1 MPIPMGMK
9 VAADENRT
17 HTVQEVSELK
27 KSVLKMGIRSE
38 EGWIYF
44 NELLYRCMRRVHGN
58 FKLNKKMQ
66 IIELKTQFKIF
77 GLTLQSRADARKSSN
92 SEQVFDNL
100 TNKGQSVNPFLT
112 LMYYKISFNTWLNAM
127 RKHNAASL
135 DPDGRNQADETEKKN
150 QTEVM
155 IEVEEIVEYTS
166 EEEEEEDDF
175 DELPA
180 SKSVFGAEGKS
191 PTSSKRSG
199 IRRKGTMNSS
209 VKKKASSDMKS
220 SQRKSKTPRT
230 EEKLQ

>member
-100 TNKGQSVNPFLT
+100 TNKG
-112 LMYYKISFNTWLNAM
+112 
-127 RKHNAASL
+127 
-135 DPDGRNQADETEKKN
+135 
-150 QTEVM
+150 
-155 IEVEEIVEYTS
+155 
-166 EEEEEEDDF
+166 
-175 DELPA
+175 
-180 SKSVFGAEGKS
+180 
-191 PTSSKRSG
+191 
-199 IRRKGTMNSS
+199 
-209 VKKKASSDMKS
+209 
-220 SQRKSKTPRT
+220 
-230 EEKLQ
+230 